1 MRLPIVMAV
10 ANRALS
16 APLSVWGDHSD
27 VMAVRDTSW
36 IQIFAENGQQ
46 ALDQTICA
54 FRIGEDPNV
63 LFPVMVHLDGFHL
76 SHVVEGL
83 EMVEKS
89 TVDRFLPKFNY
100 PYALN
105 PDAPVTMGAFA
116 MPNFFTETKKA
127 QDVAFLESKPV
138 ILQAWKEYAELTGR
152 QYQPVE
158 HYRTENA
165 SVLLLTMGSFSET
178 AMVAVDELREKGEK
192 VGLIRLRLWRPF
204 PFQELQEAVQDAQVL
219 VVLDR
224 CLSYGGPPG
233 PVCSEVKAAMYSQD
247 KKPKIVG
254 FVGGLGGRDIAVQE
268 FVYMIH
274 KGIELA
280 DKGREDETE
289 IIGVRG

>member
-1 MRLPIVMAV
+1 
-10 ANRALS
+10 
-16 APLSVWGDHSD
+16 
-27 VMAVRDTSW
+27 
-36 IQIFAENGQQ
+36 
-46 ALDQTICA
+46 
-54 FRIGEDPNV
+54 
-63 LFPVMVHLDGFHL
+63 
-76 SHVVEGL
+76 
-83 EMVEKS
+83 
-89 TVDRFLPKFNY
+89 
-100 PYALN
+100 
-105 PDAPVTMGAFA
+105 MGAFA
-116 MPNFFTETKKA
+116 MPNFFTEAKKA
-127 QDVAFLESKPV
+127 QDVAFLASKPV

-204 PFQELQEAVQDAQVL
+204 PFPELQEAIQDAQVL

-247 KKPKIVG
+247 RKPRIVG
-254 FVGGLGGRDIAVQE
+254 FVGGLGGRDIAVHE